1 MKHSL
6 PLDIPASGHN
16 ISNDLHRPSGFINHI
31 LPIPTSAFKW
41 RPTTWLF
48 LLRSCLLNE
57 NLLFQFWH
65 QHCLQNCLCPWR
77 KWVNNRNLWS
87 VKFWQGRQELS
98 NRTLKL
104 SRSRRTWLS
113 VLKHL
118 SSVTTYSASLNV
130 QVPILSW
137 SKFRIWW
144 RVIEQEETKYTS
156 TQHFAINFRSSP
168 RHIYSL

>member
-1 MKHSL
+1 MTLNHVSKVTPLQARPLCCCRNHSGVHKEGMGLWQKIHGSTLLYGPDTKHSL
-6 PLDIPASGHN
+6 PLDVPASGHN

-48 LLRSCLLNE
+48 LLRSCLFNE

-77 KWVNNRNLWS
+77 KWVNNINLWS

-104 SRSRRTWLS
+104 LGPGGPDCQFSNIW
-113 VLKHL
+113 VL
-118 SSVTTYSASLNV
+118 
-130 QVPILSW
+130 
-137 SKFRIWW
+137 
-144 RVIEQEETKYTS
+144 
-156 TQHFAINFRSSP
+156 
-168 RHIYSL
+168 